1 MYKLRLIRDNSFD
14 TITASTLEELNHKK
28 NKLELENGYLY
39 DVCCFSVD
47 YSRFGIEYD
56 LPLPTTYFKIASK
69 TIKVFKTKTIQLRND
84 DEQWNDIKILNDMG
98 GKDKETSTVLPQSNI
113 QKNNEIVKD
122 YLTFQPMTI
131 FTPDYWYCN
140 SVEFNAIAQYYKCGY
155 DTFAKEHWDSWYDTQ
170 GKHLITQEERKY
182 LPFVNYIKILGF
194 NYE

>member
-14 TITASTLEELNHKK
+14 TITASTLEDLNHKK

-113 QKNNEIVKD
+113 QKN
-122 YLTFQPMTI
+122 
-131 FTPDYWYCN
+131 
-140 SVEFNAIAQYYKCGY
+140 
-155 DTFAKEHWDSWYDTQ
+155 Q
-170 GKHLITQEERKY
+170 GPK
-182 LPFVNYIKILGF
+182 F
-194 NYE
+194 